1 MKQLSDQFLQFL
13 QWSIAEV
20 LRFIQLVWGWSSDQM
35 VKITQAPWETWPLW
49 KQILLILVVA
59 AVGYAL
65 LIVAKQL
72 WTAGINVLAAFATF
86 VGTLIV
92 TLPTI
97 FIAGVI
103 ALAGMWVINN
113 FHDLSSLRSLVTFQS
128 SSTGSSNES
137 GNSPSSQTIKRAP
150 AETTGSR

>member
-1 MKQLSDQFLQFL
+1 MTQVSDQFLQYL
-13 QWSIAEV
+13 QWGIAEV
-20 LRFIQLVWGWSSDQM
+20 LRLIRLVWTWSSDQM
-35 VKITQAPWETWPLW
+35 VKMTQVSWETWPLW
-49 KQILLILVVA
+49 KQILLFIVVA
-59 AVGYAL
+59 AVAYAL
-65 LIVAKQL
+65 LIAAMQL
-72 WTAGINVLAAFATF
+72 WTAAIKVLAAFATF

-97 FIAGVI
+97 LIAGVI

-137 GNSPSSQTIKRAP
+137 GNSPSSQTIRQAP
-150 AETTGSR
+150 ADTTGSR